1 MKTKRA
7 QAALEYLFTYGWAFF
22 VILLAIGALLYFG
35 LFDFDRLRGSDCVFP
50 AGANCEEFYVGPGIS
65 SSGNMHEVRVIL
77 RNTYGVNINLIEP
90 MSISGRL
97 SGDQNCIF
105 GSNSDVS
112 GYGDPWNRDEL
123 VEFVCPIDSSS
134 YVRGQRYDITF
145 TGDFRQVGQPYV
157 HTLVGWIST
166 NAQ

>member
-35 LFDFDRLRGSDCVFP
+35 MFDFDRLRGSDCVFP
-50 AGANCEEFYVGPGIS
+50 AGALCEEFYVGPGIGDS
-65 SSGNMHEVRVIL
+65 PNAHEARLIL
-77 RNTYGVNINLIEP
+77 RNTYGVVVNLDQV
-90 MSISGRL
+90 SISSRL
-97 SGDQNCIF
+97 SGDAPCAIV
-105 GSNSDVS
+105 GA
-112 GYGDPWNRDEL
+112 GAYPHTWNRDTTIEL
-123 VEFVCPIDSSS
+123 YCALDSSS

-145 TGDFRQVGQPYV
+145 TGDFTQQGHPYV
-157 HTLVGWIST
+157 HTLIGWVST